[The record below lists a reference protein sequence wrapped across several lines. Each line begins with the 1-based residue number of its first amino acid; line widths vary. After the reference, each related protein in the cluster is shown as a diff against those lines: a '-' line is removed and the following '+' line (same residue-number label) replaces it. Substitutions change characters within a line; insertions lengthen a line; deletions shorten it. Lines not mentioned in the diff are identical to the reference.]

1 MKENWK
7 QNKKFYL
14 VIFATMIVQAIRYF
28 PFKFGGWN
36 QIMLSFS
43 YRYGFIQRAFLGTIL
58 DGISTVF
65 HIPWG
70 YMRYIYGIFTVSF
83 YTILYFYIIY
93 KALENEKSTEAG
105 FFFKGLALAFFMG
118 PGWVANY
125 SNFALTDIW
134 IEMCSLLAVYLLAR
148 DRHVWLSVVVC
159 CIGVLTYPA
168 YVFTYWNLV
177 LVFLLYQVLIAPK
190 KKVNRKRLVLLLVNL
205 LCVGSLFVYMQ
216 FYAHVKP
223 GIYLDYVLE
232 RTAEFMDQPVKGVSN
247 HAGTITSFLF
257 KDMPVSE
264 ETEGTEEVVEAI
276 VEEPAPDVETTET
289 NIVENTNENVDSLF
303 YRVKQIL
310 TGWHFY
316 IWEYGLLLVAM
327 AILFAPF
334 FYEIYKYWR
343 MVVQCAR
350 KRKMRRYWMYGLLPF
365 GALTV
370 IPCYIVLNDYGRYTN
385 GAFIYEFA
393 IIWLLNRIRDE
404 NVVQATKEYVGKVRS
419 NQCYYA
425 FLLCYAAINGTFHQN
440 LINELVST
448 VETYL
453 WKVVELF

>member
-7 QNKKFYL
+7 EHKNFYF
-14 VIFATMIVQAIRYF
+14 VIFATMVAQAIRYF

-43 YRYGFIQRAFLGTIL
+43 YRYGFIQRGFLGTIL
-58 DGISTVF
+58 DVISTVC

-83 YTILYFYIIY
+83 YTIIYLYIIY
-93 KALENEKSTEAG
+93 KVLENEKNVDVK

-125 SNFALTDIW
+125 SNFALTDVW
-134 IEMCSLLAVYLLAR
+134 IEMCSLFAVYLLAKNK
-148 DRHVWLSVVVC
+148 HVWLSVVVC
-159 CIGVLTYPA
+159 CIGVLIYPA

-177 LVFLLYQVLIAPK
+177 LAFLVYQAFVMPK
-190 KKVNRKRLVLLLVNL
+190 KPHNTKRFVLLIVNL
-205 LCVGSLFVYMQ
+205 LCVGSLFVYVQ
-216 FYAHVKP
+216 FYAHVKE
-223 GIYLDYVLE
+223 GISLDYVIE
-232 RTAEFMDQPVKGVSN
+232 RTAEFVDKSEEEVASN
-247 HAGTITSFLF
+247 HGGTITSFLF
-257 KDMPVSE
+257 KNMPISGEVETAKEAVLTDE
-264 ETEGTEEVVEAI
+264 EDIKPNEEV
-276 VEEPAPDVETTET
+276 PET
-289 NIVENTNENVDSLF
+289 NTNSNLFISMVERIF
-303 YRVKQIL
+303 

-343 MVVQCAR
+343 LVAGYAKENR
-350 KRKMRRYWMYGLLPF
+350 TKLYWFYGVLPF
-365 GALTV
+365 GGLT
-370 IPCYIVLNDYGRYTN
+370 ILPCYLVLNDYGRYTN

-404 NVVQATKEYVGKVRS
+404 NVVQATREYVRNVRQ
-419 NQCYYA
+419 NKYYYV

-453 WKVVELF
+453 WKVIELF